1 MAVPT
6 KKVAFAES
14 AVTVHVKRVS
24 EPSLLPDGTQV
35 WDVESKLML
44 PGETI
49 PLIELPPYLSN
60 AVEAGSTPGLKA
72 MTPNQVK
79 QRVELYQELG
89 ILNSPAEPELE
100 EQEEDSEFPA
110 EEV

>member
-1 MAVPT
+1 MAMPT

-14 AVTVHVKRVS
+14 TVTVHVKRVS

-35 WDVESKLML
+35 WDVESKIML

-49 PLIELPPYLSN
+49 SLVELPPYLSN
-60 AVEAGSTPGLKA
+60 AVELGEVPGLKA

-79 QRVELYQELG
+79 QRVELYQEIG
-89 ILNSPAEPELE
+89 MLNSPAELVSE
-100 EQEEDSEFPA
+100 EQEDSEFPA